1 MNETLDLTLQ
11 VQRMED
17 ISVIK
22 QLIGEIKDSIIGIE
36 KKTIMQQTMDLWQDV
51 ETIDTRLVELKT
63 TVSEL
68 GAEKLNTK
76 ISYTIS

>member
-1 MNETLDLTLQ
+1 MTLQ

-36 KKTIMQQTMDLWQDV
+36 KNNNAANNGSMTRCGDNRHQTSGTEDYG
-51 ETIDTRLVELKT
+51 E
-63 TVSEL
+63 
-68 GAEKLNTK
+68 
-76 ISYTIS
+76 

>member
-68 GAEKLNTK
+68 GPEKLNTK